1 MEQCIIEKT
10 VHSIKGRSIFLIGMM
25 GSGKSQTGLKLA
37 ELLKYKYIDLDS
49 LIEKLAKKSINQIFK
64 DEGEDNFRESEA
76 KCLKETIKIP
86 SLVISTGGGIVT
98 KSENWGILR
107 QGIIVWIDLDKD
119 IAIERLKNEIEN
131 RPLLQGKN
139 LNNLYMSI
147 FQSRENLYSQADL
160 RIQVKRENIEQVA
173 MKIINEIHKEIKSL
187 SGSILTANHLM
198 TYPNFISNS

>member
-1 MEQCIIEKT
+1 
-10 VHSIKGRSIFLIGMM
+10 M

-49 LIEKLAKKSINQIFK
+49 LIEKLVKKSINQIFS
-64 DEGEDNFRESEA
+64 DEGEDIFRELEA
-76 KCLKETIKIP
+76 NCLKETIKIP

-107 QGIIVWIDLDKD
+107 QGIIAWIDLDKD

-139 LNNLYMSI
+139 LNDLYMSI
-147 FQSRENLYSQADL
+147 CLLYTSPSPRDKRQSRMPSSA
-160 RIQVKRENIEQVA
+160 
-173 MKIINEIHKEIKSL
+173 
-187 SGSILTANHLM
+187 
-198 TYPNFISNS
+198 